1 MIRKI
6 PLIAAVL
13 LCAVQFYAQS
23 TDPVVLSYQRNFVR
37 ASMSTKIEL
46 LNDASRISSI
56 NMAQLY
62 VDALGFAVDSL
73 PVLGSD
79 AQLMELASV
88 AASRASSYQDSAIL
102 PAIRSAFKSIPD
114 ARVRVSCLNT
124 WSALAK
130 GQKDEIAF
138 LNAWY
143 AESLDLA
150 QKGTQPDAKVMSSCA
165 SALGKIGDAS
175 SFEVLFRGSV
185 SNLDSSVVQASATAL
200 NAINEGYTDGIL
212 AIIAKKGIKDMYAAV
227 SLAMKKES
235 LSQTDRA
242 RIAAAAFETGT
253 AITLASGD
261 SQGSTL
267 SALILES
274 MGQLTALKWSEASP
288 AVVRYFYRIQGDY
301 KNDRGIVDLLIPVAK
316 CMGAMQTQEAAQ
328 ALSIFL
334 GLLNSETEQKKTYNE
349 QLLLAV
355 IQALG
360 DLGDKTAFDY
370 LLYVGY
376 LDYPESVKKASRDAL
391 ARLQW

>member
-1 MIRKI
+1 
-6 PLIAAVL
+6 
-13 LCAVQFYAQS
+13 
-23 TDPVVLSYQRNFVR
+23 
-37 ASMSTKIEL
+37 
-46 LNDASRISSI
+46 
-56 NMAQLY
+56 
-62 VDALGFAVDSL
+62 
-73 PVLGSD
+73 
-79 AQLMELASV
+79 
-88 AASRASSYQDSAIL
+88 
-102 PAIRSAFKSIPD
+102 
-114 ARVRVSCLNT
+114 
-124 WSALAK
+124 
-130 GQKDEIAF
+130 
-138 LNAWY
+138 
-143 AESLDLA
+143 
-150 QKGTQPDAKVMSSCA
+150 
-165 SALGKIGDAS
+165 
-175 SFEVLFRGSV
+175 
-185 SNLDSSVVQASATAL
+185 
-200 NAINEGYTDGIL
+200 
-212 AIIAKKGIKDMYAAV
+212 MYAAF

-235 LSQTDRA
+235 LSQADRA

-267 SALILES
+267 STLILES

-301 KNDRGIVDLLIPVAK
+301 KNDRGIVDLLIPVAQ
-316 CMGAMQTQEAAQ
+316 CMGAMKTQEAAQ

>member
-1 MIRKI
+1 MKRKI
-6 PLIAAVL
+6 PLIAAAL

-88 AASRASSYQDSAIL
+88 AASRASAYQDASML
-102 PAIRSAFKSIPD
+102 PAVRSAFKSIPD
-114 ARVRVSCLNT
+114 SKVRVSCLNA

-150 QKGTQPDAKVMSSCA
+150 QKGTQPDAKVMVACA

-175 SFEVLFRGSV
+175 SLAVLFRGSV
-185 SNLDSSVVQASATAL
+185 SNLDTSVVQASATAF

-212 AIIAKKGIKDMYAAV
+212 AIIAKKGIKDMYAAF
-227 SLAMKKES
+227 SLAMKKEN
-235 LSQTDRA
+235 LPQADRA
-242 RIAAAAFETGT
+242 KIAEVAFETGT
-253 AITLASGD
+253 GITLAGGD
-261 SQGSTL
+261 AQNPAL

-274 MGQLTALKWSEASP
+274 MGQLTAFKWSASSP

-301 KNDRGIVDLLIPVAK
+301 KNDRAIVDLLIPVVQ